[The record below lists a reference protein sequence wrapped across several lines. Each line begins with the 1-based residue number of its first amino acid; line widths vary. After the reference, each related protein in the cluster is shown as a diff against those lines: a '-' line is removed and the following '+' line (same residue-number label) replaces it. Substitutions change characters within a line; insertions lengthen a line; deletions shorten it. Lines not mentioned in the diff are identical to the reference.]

1 MVDENGNIFMIFKQ
15 KETEEKLNLSDKTVT
30 KAFKQLAD
38 LNLIYEKWQGCK
50 KNNIISW
57 FTILVIRLPFGLWF
71 EMQSYPP
78 HSLYYQVSVRRLK
91 NFATLGGK
99 HLWLDLHQQD

>member
-38 LNLIYEKWQGCK
+38 LNLIYEK
-50 KNNIISW
+50 
-57 FTILVIRLPFGLWF
+57 
-71 EMQSYPP
+71 
-78 HSLYYQVSVRRLK
+78 
-91 NFATLGGK
+91 
-99 HLWLDLHQQD
+99 